1 MLGASL
7 RLGLR
12 PALRASK
19 IVPDDFVVHRVEQP
33 FALANHLPVIRP
45 SGQPTAVQNRSR
57 RFCADQLEAKL
68 ASAKTHIDHLTQ
80 STLAKAFARL
90 FAAGLAEQI
99 AVHPS
104 VPAL

>member
-1 MLGASL
+1 MKPPQTEMLGASL

-12 PALRASK
+12 PALWVSK

-57 RFCADQLEAKL
+57 RFC
-68 ASAKTHIDHLTQ
+68 
-80 STLAKAFARL
+80 LAKAFARL